1 MGASLRGSMSSARD
15 AVTGELE
22 ASRKSKGAAD
32 AAGELLVDISPI
44 SPLHLRYISPISP
57 PYLPHISPIKLGELL
72 GELVL
77 EMDQIPPNADLT
89 GWLPLLRRS
98 GEPGGELQVR
108 LHRLTAA
115 PVLGLGLGLG
125 LG

>member
-32 AAGELLVDISPI
+32 AA
-44 SPLHLRYISPISP
+44 
-57 PYLPHISPIKLGELL
+57 GELL

-108 LHRLTAA
+108 LHPLAAA

>member
-32 AAGELLVDISPI
+32 AA
-44 SPLHLRYISPISP
+44 
-57 PYLPHISPIKLGELL
+57 GELL

-108 LHRLTAA
+108 YRGDIGAMHGRYR
-115 PVLGLGLGLG
+115 GDIGEI
-125 LG
+125 